1 MNEESRTDPERVRAA
16 LEFQIHQG
24 DRYVPFGDITPDAAR
39 DQAERLANVGTW
51 GPLQRVAKVA
61 HSWKL
66 LAAQME
72 RDGATTVRDL
82 EPATVVDHA
91 ERVWVTP
98 PEGGLVEGMRG

>member
-1 MNEESRTDPERVRAA
+1 M
-16 LEFQIHQG
+16 
-24 DRYVPFGDITPDAAR
+24 PFGEITPDAAR
-39 DQAERLANVGTW
+39 DQAERLGKVGTW

-61 HSWKL
+61 HAWKL

-82 EPATVVDHA
+82 DPTSVVEHA
-91 ERVWVTP
+91 ERLWVTP